1 MNEVKVQRK
10 VITSYLKKKQTL
22 KKDTP
27 LNCVNKYILLM
38 SSIDQPNSIKILFE
52 ARADA

>member
-1 MNEVKVQRK
+1 VKVQRK
-10 VITSYLKKKQTL
+10 VVASYLKKKQTL

-27 LNCVNKYILLM
+27 KLCEQVILLM
-38 SSIDQPNSIKILFE
+38 SSIDQPNAIKILFQ